1 MYTTLATRQ
10 PRPELGAI
18 SVRINSPRNRFPLR
32 SQISLPC
39 TVNSYTKP
47 NVYWNKN
54 GGRLRDSRRMQVSL
68 QVKFIERLF
77 QYPNSSNYFLNVERH
92 T

>member
-54 GGRLRDSRRMQVSL
+54 GGRLRDSRRLQVSL
-68 QVKFIERLF
+68 QVKIIEIII
-77 QYPNSSNYFLNVERH
+77 
-92 T
+92 